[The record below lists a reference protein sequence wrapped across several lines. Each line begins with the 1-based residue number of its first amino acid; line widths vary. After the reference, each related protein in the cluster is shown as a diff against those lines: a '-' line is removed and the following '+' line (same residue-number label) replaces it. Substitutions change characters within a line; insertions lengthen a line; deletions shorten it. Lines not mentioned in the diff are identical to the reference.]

1 MVWLPR
7 WGCDGMI
14 GSAQKLL
21 MARAGAGGVAGVP
34 WEIYTATAQ
43 AEFSVSAQSGGPYG
57 LTFKTDGT
65 AFYVADV
72 GGAIYQYSLST
83 AWDVTS
89 ASYVQSLTGLAN
101 TQPTGIS
108 FKDDG
113 TRLFI
118 SNTGDDI
125 ERYDLSTA
133 WDLSTAIYVG
143 DYNNLT
149 GGAQRGSTYGD
160 SGTKFYQTSFGG
172 LTYRYSLGTAWT
184 LPSGSPDQTFN
195 ATTSGGNIRFA
206 QGVFFKPD
214 GTKMYISGDT
224 SVVDQYDLSSA
235 WDMSTASFI
244 DSFTS
249 SFSQPRSMYIKAD
262 GTRAYIMS
270 QSTHKIYQFTME

>member
-1 MVWLPR
+1 
-7 WGCDGMI
+7 MI
-14 GSAQKLL
+14 TSSQKLM

-43 AEFSVSAQSGGPYG
+43 AEFSVSAQSDAPYG

-65 AFYVADV
+65 AFYVAGIGV
-72 GGAIYQYSLST
+72 GVWQYALST

-89 ASYVQSLTGLAN
+89 ASYVQSLTGMPNA
-101 TQPTGIS
+101 QPTGIS

-133 WDLSTAIYVG
+133 WDLSTASYVG
-143 DYNNLT
+143 DYNRLT
-149 GGAQRGSTYGD
+149 GGGQRGSTYAD
-160 SGTKFYQTSFGG
+160 SGTKFYQTSFSG

-195 ATTSGGNIRFA
+195 ATTSGNITYA
-206 QGVFFKPD
+206 QGVFLKPD
-214 GTKMYISGDT
+214 GTKMYISGDN
-224 SVVDQYDLSSA
+224 SVVDQYDLSTA
-235 WDMSTASFI
+235 WDMSTASFV
-244 DSFTS
+244 DSLTTS
-249 SFSQPRSMYIKAD
+249 FNQPRSMYIKSD
-262 GTRAYIMS
+262 GTRAYILS
-270 QSTHKIYQFTME
+270 QITDKIHQFTME